1 MKKTLLILPFAA
13 VLLFTACSSPQE
25 KGDDEN
31 AEVARAY
38 EETEERGSLYASVL
52 QAKTTP
58 EYSYWYECDSYG
70 KCWDS
75 EGWTWYDC
83 YYNAFDPKC
92 AAGSYWEPEA
102 FGGPETDTSKD
113 PATTPEPTA
122 SLSCCDSWGTCYNG
136 SGEKYED
143 PDFLIAD
150 YYDEC
155 GNGYDYYGNYVGED
169 LSYKDDFWCSQYY
182 QYDKVYDWDSC
193 GNAYDAT
200 GNFLFYDNFY
210 YDWQACNNDY
220 SACEGSAIAPI
231 DPIDPDM
238 TGGIGVGDPSDPRY
252 MVTDYVDECG
262 NGYDYYGNYTEY
274 DTTGYVKER
283 CDEYY
288 KYENVSY
295 WDYCGNS
302 FDKSGNFLFY
312 DNFEYDYKNCDAY
325 GYGVKSHD
333 EVAIGSVPEALP
345 DPSTPPAA
353 GLDKPGLDPYAD
365 LTWTLG
371 CDTLGTCK
379 DKNGESYKDPLYNVT
394 EYTDECGNGYDYYG
408 NYTKYD
414 ATKYDKALCDKF
426 YQYDKVGYFDE
437 CGNARDEQGNYLFYD
452 NNKYDWKLC
461 NGLK

>member
-1 MKKTLLILPFAA
+1 MKKTLLILPLA
-13 VLLFTACSSPQE
+13 VFLILSACSNTDNST
-25 KGDDEN
+25 KDEN
-31 AEVARAY
+31 AQVARGY
-38 EETEERGSLYASVL
+38 KEVQERGSLFASVL
-52 QAKTTP
+52 QVKATPTTT
-58 EYSYWYECDSYG
+58 YWYECDYYG

-92 AAGSYWEPEA
+92 EEGNYWEPEA
-102 FGGPETDTSKD
+102 FGGPDTVDTKKPD
-113 PATTPEPTA
+113 PSSEQA

-136 SGEKYED
+136 SGDEYED
-143 PDFLIAD
+143 PEFLIAN

-155 GNGYDYYGNYVGED
+155 GNGYDYYGNYTGQD
-169 LSYKDDFWCSQYY
+169 LSYKDTYWCSQYY
-182 QYDKVYDWDSC
+182 QYDKVFNWDSC

-210 YDWQACNNDY
+210 YDWQACNADY
-220 SACEGSAIAPI
+220 SACEGSDLRPTDII
-231 DPIDPDM
+231 DLDM
-238 TGGIGVGDPSDPRY
+238 TGGIGVGDPNDPRY
-252 MVTDYVDECG
+252 MLTDYVDECG

-274 DTTGYVKER
+274 DSTGYIENK
-283 CDEYY
+283 CNEYY

-302 FDKSGNFLFY
+302 FDSSGNFLFY
-312 DNFEYDYKNCDAY
+312 DNFEYDYKNCDSL

-333 EVAIGSVPEALP
+333 EVTTK
-345 DPSTPPAA
+345 TPVNPPIE
-353 GLDKPGLDPYAD
+353 LDKPGADPYAD

-371 CDTLGTCK
+371 CDGLGNCK
-379 DKNGESYKDPLYNVT
+379 DKKGQSFKDPLYNVT

-414 ATKYDKALCDKF
+414 VTKYKKAMCDNF
-426 YQYDKVGYFDE
+426 YQYDNIGYWDN

-452 NNKYDWKLC
+452 NSRYDWKLC